1 MSAGAGVWKPAVVG
15 AQAEPRRKHPRSGEP
30 VDLSA
35 AATGPISSLARQLFF
50 PNAAAPRKRI
60 LFVAA
65 DAQTKV
71 SQICEQLAF
80 AVSQMSTGMAAVVEA
95 TAEPSVELRGKKPR
109 NHSGSELWRRHS
121 SEVKENVWRVPP
133 TLFCAGHPGCD
144 PEDATSDDIR
154 ELHETFD
161 HVLFGASIHDSYIP
175 VFANICGSA
184 VLVLGANHT
193 RREAA
198 LQAKERLLRNNVEL
212 LGTILIDRVLPIP
225 ERIYR
230 RL

>member
-1 MSAGAGVWKPAVVG
+1 MSASAGIWKPAVVG
-15 AQAEPRRKHPRSGEP
+15 AQTVPRRKHPRSGEP

-50 PNAAAPRKRI
+50 PNAAAPRKQM

-65 DAQTKV
+65 DADTKV
-71 SQICEQLAF
+71 SPICEQLAF
-80 AVSQMSTGMAAVVEA
+80 AVSQMSTGMAAVVET
-95 TAEPSVELRGKKPR
+95 TAVPSVELRGKKPR
-109 NHSGSELWRRHS
+109 NHSGSELWRRYS
-121 SEVKENVWRVPP
+121 LEVTENVWRVPP

-154 ELHETFD
+154 ELRDTFD
-161 HVLFGASIHDSYIP
+161 HVLFGAGIQDAYIP
-175 VFANICGSA
+175 VFASICGAA
-184 VLVLGANHT
+184 VLVLSANHT

-198 LQAKERLLRNNVEL
+198 LQAKEYLLRNDVQL